1 MRIFYLAVVG
11 RLDSLGII
19 SKITGKI
26 QALGQL
32 GHQATAL
39 LLLNPSETL
48 PPPTPAVEYLH
59 LSRGSGGMFAEV
71 MGRLESLGPS
81 DLVILRYPMA
91 SRALHSL
98 LQAHPGRIWLEHNTK
113 EIEELRSNFRKYTWR
128 DWLWM
133 ARHLDFRDVTEN
145 LLALLN
151 EYRWA
156 HRCFALAGGGV
167 GVTDEISQYES
178 GRSQGKT
185 YPCHTVSNGIDTG
198 KFTLSEPVAY
208 DGTQLVLV
216 MASTTANEW
225 HGIDRFIRGMAVYSG
240 KVQLHLIGRFTST
253 ARQLVEKHNLGEQ
266 VTFHPILAGA
276 ELSAVLSQAHLG
288 IGSLGMHRIPL
299 RQGSVLKVKE
309 YMALGMPFLIAHEE
323 VDLIGVPEMRP
334 YYLQLPAD
342 ESPIEIQQVVDFAE
356 SVCSLPDYRRL
367 IREQAERLVDVKVKM
382 ARLVDLMSSRAGL
395 TRGSLPS
402 PG

>member
-1 MRIFYLAVVG
+1 MRIFYLAVIG

-19 SKITGKI
+19 SKIRGKV
-26 QALGQL
+26 QALRQL
-32 GHQATAL
+32 GHEATAL
-39 LLLNPSETL
+39 LLLNRSETL
-48 PPPTPAVEYLH
+48 PAPAQGVEYLH
-59 LSRGSGGMFAEV
+59 LSSGPGGLFAEAI
-71 MGRLESLGPS
+71 GRLESGLEPT
-81 DLVILRYPMA
+81 DLVIFRYPMA
-91 SRALHSL
+91 SRALHAL
-98 LQAHPGRIWLEHNTK
+98 LKAHPGRIWLEHNTK

-133 ARHLDFRDVTEN
+133 ARHFDFRDATEN

-156 HRCFALAGGGV
+156 PRCFALAAGGV
-167 GVTDEISQYES
+167 GVTNEISQYES
-178 GRSQGKT
+178 GRSKGKA

-198 KFTLSEPVAY
+198 KFSLADPVPY
-208 DGTQLVLV
+208 DGSQLVLV

-225 HGIDRFIRGMAVYSG
+225 HGIDRFIRGMAHYQG
-240 KVQLHLIGRFTST
+240 KARLRLHLIGRFTST
-253 ARQLVEKHNLGEQ
+253 ARQLVEQHQLGES

-276 ELSAVLSQAHLG
+276 ELTQLLSQAHLG

-309 YMALGMPFLIAHEE
+309 YMALGMPFLVAHEE
-323 VDLIGVPEMRP
+323 VDLIGRQEMKP

-342 ESPIEIQQVVDFAE
+342 ESPVEIQRVVDFAE
-356 SVCSLPDYRRL
+356 SVCSLPNYRQP

-382 ARLVDLMSSRAGL
+382 AQLVDLMSSNAL
-395 TRGSLPS
+395 
-402 PG
+402 